1 MCKSNKT
8 FPHDPI
14 VDSPKFGFGSWD
26 RANEAANAYKDK
38 WKSPYAGLSLD
49 ADVNP
54 SNFQEASVPESC
66 QDPRSIFGSDHQKA
80 NIKTLIRSSLV
91 RS

>member
-8 FPHDPI
+8 FLTI
-14 VDSPKFGFGSWD
+14 ASSLTKGFGSWD

-38 WKSPYAGLSLD
+38 WKSPHAGLSLG

-54 SNFQEASVPESC
+54 SNFQEA
-66 QDPRSIFGSDHQKA
+66 
-80 NIKTLIRSSLV
+80 
-91 RS
+91 